1 MENQSVLWF
10 ADFTRTHDDE
20 MIDDIIA
27 DLDERFDKAFGN
39 LKNQFTR
46 IRTGRASVA
55 LLDGVTVEYYG
66 VPTPVSQVAT
76 VKAPEAR
83 LITVVPWEKS
93 LVGEIEKAIHK
104 ADLGVSPSN
113 DGNMIRLPIPPLSGE
128 RRTELAR
135 NAKKLAEDARIAV
148 RAARRDANEMLKS
161 LQKDGDI
168 SEDELRRH
176 LQTVQ
181 DGTDKAVGKVDGMLG
196 EKEAEIL
203 EV

>member
-1 MENQSVLWF
+1 
-10 ADFTRTHDDE
+10 

-93 LVGEIEKAIHK
+93 LVSEIEKAIHK

-135 NAKKLAEDARIAV
+135 MAKKLAEDGRIAV
-148 RAARRDANEMLKS
+148 RAARRDANDMLKS

-168 SEDELRRH
+168 SEDDLRGH
-176 LQTVQ
+176 LQSVQ
-181 DGTDKAVGKVDGMLG
+181 DGTDKAVAKVDTMLG

>member
-1 MENQSVLWF
+1 MVRAIQ
-10 ADFTRTHDDE
+10 THTAIE
-20 MIDDIIA
+20 MIDDITA
-27 DLDERFDKAFGN
+27 DLDERFEKAFGN

-128 RRTELAR
+128 RRKELAKS
-135 NAKKLAEDARIAV
+135 AKKIAEDARIAV

-168 SEDELRRH
+168 TEDDLH
-176 LQTVQ
+176 KNLQVVQ
-181 DGTDKAVGKVDGMLG
+181 DRTDKAVGTIDGMLA
-196 EKEAEIL
+196 EKEGEIL
-203 EV
+203 DV

>member
-1 MENQSVLWF
+1 
-10 ADFTRTHDDE
+10 
-20 MIDDIIA
+20 MIEDILT
-27 DLDERFDKAFGN
+27 DLDERFEKAFAN
-39 LKNQFTR
+39 LKQQFVR

-55 LLDGVTVEYYG
+55 LLDGVNVEYYG

-76 VKAPEAR
+76 VKAPEPR

-93 LVGEIEKAIHK
+93 LIGEIEKAIHK
-104 ADLGVSPSN
+104 ADLGVAPSN

-128 RRTELAR
+128 RRAELAR
-135 NAKKLAEDARIAV
+135 TAKKLAEDGRIAV

-168 SEDELRRH
+168 SEDELRRN
-176 LQTVQ
+176 LQSVQ
-181 DGTDKAVGKVDGMLG
+181 EATDKAIGTVDSMLS

>member
-1 MENQSVLWF
+1 
-10 ADFTRTHDDE
+10 
-20 MIDDIIA
+20 MIDDITA
-27 DLDERFDKAFGN
+27 DLDERFEKAFGN

-66 VPTPVSQVAT
+66 VPTPISQVAT

-93 LVGEIEKAIHK
+93 LLGMIEKAIHK
-104 ADLGVSPSN
+104 ADLGVSPSS
-113 DGNMIRLPIPPLSGE
+113 DGNIIRLPIPPLSGE
-128 RRTELAR
+128 RRQELAKS
-135 NAKKLAEDARIAV
+135 AKKIAEDSRIAV
-148 RAARRDANEMLKS
+148 RAARRDSNDMLKA

-168 SEDELRRH
+168 SEDDLHKH
-176 LQTVQ
+176 LQLVQ
-181 DGTDKAVGKVDGMLG
+181 DRTDTAIGKVDGMLAD
-196 EKEAEIL
+196 KEGEIL

>member
-1 MENQSVLWF
+1 MVRATW
-10 ADFTRTHDDE
+10 THPAIE
-20 MIDDIIA
+20 MIDDITA
-27 DLDERFDKAFGN
+27 DLDERFEKAFGN

-93 LVGEIEKAIHK
+93 LVGAIEKAIHK

-128 RRTELAR
+128 RRTELAKS
-135 NAKKLAEDARIAV
+135 AKKIAEDARIAV
-148 RAARRDANEMLKS
+148 RAARRDANDMLKS

-168 SEDELRRH
+168 TEDDLRKH

-181 DGTDKAVGKVDGMLG
+181 DSTDKAVGTVDGMLA
-196 EKEAEIL
+196 EKEGEIL
-203 EV
+203 DV